1 MGRILV
7 FISFV
12 IIVITIVYFLRV
24 LWKKF
29 RLAVSNVLEKGSDMA
44 TQQQEKWKQRERRK
58 KLPNDIQ
65 QLIVQYEQLLE
76 ENNNLL
82 QPWQEAL
89 QPAYRSL
96 GDIVHILSAS
106 PKKVN
111 KVRNLFNTSL
121 PALEAFIVTL
131 KDNQRFMNSA
141 ETQKVKANIG
151 VISKDLQQY
160 EQVLH
165 KSRRFDFD
173 VLMDVIKVRLK
184 RD

>member
-1 MGRILV
+1 MGRILL

-12 IIVITIVYFLRV
+12 ISIIAIVYFLRV
-24 LWKKF
+24 FWKKF
-29 RLAVSNVLEKGSDMA
+29 RRTVSDAVEKGSDIA
-44 TQQQEKWKQRERRK
+44 SQQQKKWKQRKQRK
-58 KLPNDIQ
+58 KLPNEIQ

-76 ENNNLL
+76 SSDNLSHS
-82 QPWQEAL
+82 WQKAL
-89 QPAYRSL
+89 QPAYDSL
-96 GDIVHILSAS
+96 GDIVHILSTS
-106 PKKVN
+106 PKKMN

-121 PALEAFIVTL
+121 PALDKFVVTL
-131 KDNQRFMNSA
+131 KENQKFMDSA
-141 ETQKVKANIG
+141 ETQKAKENIA
-151 VISKDLQQY
+151 VISRDLQQH